1 MENRKLPIVRSEK
14 KEVIPV
20 TISKKKI
27 FSIRKKLLIFF
38 ASIVFIAVA
47 AQGIIGAIISRKAI
61 LEKVEVHLTD
71 KAKDTAALIDAM
83 VYAFLNFVSSASRAS
98 ELRDID
104 APYSDK
110 IAYLKKEAAFNPRIS
125 EFSITDINGKCHAL
139 DGQIFDVNDREWF
152 KRALAGEQFV
162 SEPYNSK
169 TDGTLVNTISV
180 PVYDYENKIIGVLA
194 ADTPGTKLSED
205 IYNIT
210 VGRTGYCFIL
220 GKTGN
225 ALAHRNREL
234 VLNQDNFQ
242 EKAKTNPALISIA
255 NFAKQAMQ
263 SNGSSIGYYTFGGE
277 ENIGSYALME
287 STGWMVVVRAPVDEF
302 MDTVKSLQV
311 LMVIAGVSLLGT
323 ALISTYITTRKI
335 VLPLQKVVLALKDIA
350 QGEGDLT
357 VRLPLTSNDEV
368 TLLSEYFNQTIQK
381 IGTSIKSVETNTN
394 TMRFIGDELASN
406 MTETASAVD
415 EINSNIDGIKQQ
427 TLTQAASVTETAAT
441 VEEIIR
447 TIKQLNNSI
456 ETQAASVVQSSSSIE
471 EMVANI
477 TSITQTLGKSN
488 NIIKELAD
496 ATAEGKGNVSTANEV
511 TQKIAEESG
520 SLMEASNV
528 IQHIASQTNLLAM
541 NAAIEAAHAG
551 EAGKGFAVVADEI
564 RKLAEESSAQGKT
577 ITSTLKN
584 LSGEIELLAESA
596 RTVEGKFNSIFTLAE
611 NVKEMSNNIMEAM
624 SEQENG
630 SKEVLAAIRSIN
642 TVTQEVKQGSSEM
655 LKGGEG
661 IAQEMSK
668 LDELTRTITNRM
680 NEMASGALQINNAV
694 QEVQEIAQKNKSSIA
709 GLAGEVMKFKV

>member
-47 AQGIIGAIISRKAI
+47 AQGIIGAIMSRKAI
-61 LEKVEVHLTD
+61 LEKVEAHLTD

-104 APYSDK
+104 TPYSDK
-110 IAYLKKEAAFNPRIS
+110 IAYLKKEAAFNPRII

-139 DGQIFDVNDREWF
+139 DGRIFDVNDREWF
-152 KRALAGEQFV
+152 KKALAGEQFV
-162 SEPYNSK
+162 SEPYSSK
-169 TDGTLVNTISV
+169 ADGTLVNTISV

-194 ADTPGTKLSED
+194 ADTIGTKLSED
-205 IYNIT
+205 IDNIT
-210 VGRTGYCFIL
+210 VGRSGYCFIL

-225 ALAHRNREL
+225 AIAHRNREL

-242 EKAKTNPALISIA
+242 EKAKTNPALVSIA

-263 SNGSSIGYYTFGGE
+263 SNSSSIGYYTFNGE

-311 LMVIAGVSLLGT
+311 LMVIAGVSLLGA

>member
-1 MENRKLPIVRSEK
+1 M
-14 KEVIPV
+14 
-20 TISKKKI
+20 
-27 FSIRKKLLIFF
+27 
-38 ASIVFIAVA
+38 
-47 AQGIIGAIISRKAI
+47 
-61 LEKVEVHLTD
+61 
-71 KAKDTAALIDAM
+71 
-83 VYAFLNFVSSASRAS
+83 
-98 ELRDID
+98 
-104 APYSDK
+104 
-110 IAYLKKEAAFNPRIS
+110 
-125 EFSITDINGKCHAL
+125 
-139 DGQIFDVNDREWF
+139 
-152 KRALAGEQFV
+152 
-162 SEPYNSK
+162 
-169 TDGTLVNTISV
+169 NTISV

-205 IYNIT
+205 IDNIT

-225 ALAHRNREL
+225 AIAHRNREL

-311 LMVIAGVSLLGT
+311 LMVIAGVSLLGA

-406 MTETASAVD
+406 MTETTSAVD

-496 ATAEGKGNVSTANEV
+496 ATAEGKGNVSTASEV

-624 SEQENG
+624 NEQENG
-630 SKEVLAAIRSIN
+630 SKEVLTAIRDIN

-661 IAQEMSK
+661 IAKEMSK
-668 LDELTRTITNRM
+668 LDELTRTITSRM